1 MVILFFIFCSIGKCF
16 GCVLVNCTTIIV
28 FCLQYSCSICLLR
41 FKKENTRSWN
51 LFKANK
57 KKTPEWRHWRRS
69 ASLLLTLNWF
79 YSFFWYSIIEFEQ
92 VNASWVGSPFG
103 EITGVSQLYR
113 QYNNASLFQ
122 TLKRYFSM
130 GNNSTTLTLAAI
142 QILYNYTIYSGQLF
156 LSQLLNKQGNQ

>member
-92 VNASWVGSPFG
+92 VNASWVLPP
-103 EITGVSQLYR
+103 
-113 QYNNASLFQ
+113 
-122 TLKRYFSM
+122 
-130 GNNSTTLTLAAI
+130 
-142 QILYNYTIYSGQLF
+142 LF
-156 LSQLLNKQGNQ
+156 LIKSHSCSSSANAASPKCCFQNSELIYVIIYEPKPRTDICNSLRIHS